1 MKDLRVP
8 EVAVFYLGFR
18 PFRGTA
24 MLLPFLK
31 RFGKAAIAV
40 EVSAV
45 AGLYYIFHD
54 INTGGPQSREK
65 WDRRAP
71 WLIDTFHTVTGD
83 DRVISHRGREQ
94 QEQPECGADR

>member
-1 MKDLRVP
+1 
-8 EVAVFYLGFR
+8 
-18 PFRGTA
+18 

-45 AGLYYIFHD
+45 AGLYYVFHD
-54 INTGGPQSREK
+54 INTGGPESREK

-71 WLIDTFHTVTGD
+71 WLIDAFQSVTGD
-83 DRVISHRGREQ
+83 DRVISHRRQEQTQQ
-94 QEQPECGADR
+94 QEQEQRQQQQPKP

>member
-1 MKDLRVP
+1 MSCRERHFAVP
-8 EVAVFYLGFR
+8 
-18 PFRGTA
+18 PA

-54 INTGGPQSREK
+54 INTGGPEARER
-65 WDRRAP
+65 WDRHFP
-71 WLIDTFHTVTGD
+71 WLINAFHTVTGD
-83 DRVISHRGREQ
+83 DRVISHRRR
-94 QEQPECGADR
+94 QEEKQEAQE

>member
-1 MKDLRVP
+1 
-8 EVAVFYLGFR
+8 
-18 PFRGTA
+18 

-54 INTGGPQSREK
+54 INTGGPEARER
-65 WDRRAP
+65 WDKRAP
-71 WLIDTFHTVTGD
+71 WLINAFHTVTGD
-83 DRVISHRGREQ
+83 DRVISHRRQEKKQQQQQQQ
-94 QEQPECGADR
+94 QEEE

>member
-1 MKDLRVP
+1 
-8 EVAVFYLGFR
+8 
-18 PFRGTA
+18 

-45 AGLYYIFHD
+45 AGLYYVFHD
-54 INTGGPQSREK
+54 INTGGPESREK

-71 WLIDTFHTVTGD
+71 WLIDAFHSVTGD
-83 DRVISHRGREQ
+83 DRVISHRRQEPTQQ
-94 QEQPECGADR
+94 QEQRQQPKP

>member
-1 MKDLRVP
+1 MRAPHAMLSP
-8 EVAVFYLGFR
+8 MFECPGAT
-18 PFRGTA
+18 FRGTARA

-54 INTGGPQSREK
+54 INTGGPQSRQK
-65 WDRRAP
+65 WDRLAGP
-71 WLIDTFHTVTGD
+71 WLINAFHTVTGD
-83 DRVISHRGREQ
+83 DRVISHRRQEEQ
-94 QEQPECGADR
+94 QEE

>member
-1 MKDLRVP
+1 
-8 EVAVFYLGFR
+8 
-18 PFRGTA
+18 

-54 INTGGPQSREK
+54 INTGGPEARER
-65 WDRRAP
+65 WDKRAP
-71 WLIDTFHTVTGD
+71 WLINAFHTVTGD
-83 DRVISHRGREQ
+83 DRVISHRRQEEKQQ
-94 QEQPECGADR
+94 QE

>member
-1 MKDLRVP
+1 MLLHMTP
-8 EVAVFYLGFR
+8 

-45 AGLYYIFHD
+45 AGLYYVFHD
-54 INTGGPQSREK
+54 INTGGPESREK

-71 WLIDTFHTVTGD
+71 WLIDAFFSVTGD
-83 DRVISHRGREQ
+83 DRVISHRRQEPTQQ
-94 QEQPECGADR
+94 QEQRQQQQQPKP